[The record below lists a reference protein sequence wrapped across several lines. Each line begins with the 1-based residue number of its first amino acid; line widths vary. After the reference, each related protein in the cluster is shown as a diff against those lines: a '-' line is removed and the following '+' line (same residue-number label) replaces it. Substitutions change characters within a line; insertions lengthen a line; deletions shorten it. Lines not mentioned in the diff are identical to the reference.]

1 MEKSLTI
8 SNWLRSGEYHTLIDS
23 VYTKIIRNCESSRNE
38 SQTAS
43 VFETE
48 ISFLVRN
55 QLGIEL
61 YFSKEENVDG
71 IVHKFAGLT
80 SRQSGHGR
88 LDAVVN
94 DIVIEYKHMTN
105 YLFFDTET
113 TGVPRNY
120 KAPSSDTRNWP
131 RLVQLAWILTDENG
145 NRIHTGN
152 QIVKPDGFVIPADA
166 AKVHGISTQRAMA
179 EGIPLNEVIN
189 QFKAVSAGKPKTAG

>member
-131 RLVQLAWILTDENG
+131 RLVQLACVLCWLQPISAGYLGTMAINTPSCKSCIGNSLVRILTMP
-145 NRIHTGN
+145 IM
-152 QIVKPDGFVIPADA
+152 P
-166 AKVHGISTQRAMA
+166 
-179 EGIPLNEVIN
+179 
-189 QFKAVSAGKPKTAG
+189 